1 MNTPRSTTIEK
12 LVAGLALAFAFI
24 VLASIF
30 VPADTHA
37 EDDQPLGAGAREHST
52 DAHAGLHSLGTLL
65 SGKYEVHIYSTDV
78 GARYTVYDRADG
90 YELSTLI
97 TAEKVAEWYP
107 DLPLN
112 TIHFDTPVQLMLAEP
127 DGI

>member
-1 MNTPRSTTIEK
+1 MSTPRSTTIEK

-30 VPADTHA
+30 VPEDTHA
-37 EDDQPLGAGAREHST
+37 DDENSPHEAFRHYST
-52 DAHAGLHSLGTLL
+52 DAHEGLKSLGTLL
-65 SGKYEVHIYSTDV
+65 SGKYELHIYSTDV
-78 GARYTVYDRADG
+78 GPRYTVYSRADG
-90 YELSTLI
+90 VELSTLI
-97 TAEKVAEWYP
+97 SAEKVAEMYP

-112 TIHFDTPVQLMLAEP
+112 TTHFDSPIQLMMAEP